1 MAARKS
7 GKSGDPLA
15 SPKKVEEPILPPV
28 DVPKADQLAQKMA
41 KTRAAQEME
50 TNERVLEEEKQNFI
64 TRAEAAKEKKK
75 KKGKAV
81 EDDDVPSQKEE
92 IKQNEEIKYAMGD
105 QYDAERADLARVDY
119 EYEQLLAKAK
129 VKALKNNEMQV
140 YDDLEQKK
148 MNRAQ
153 LKLYIHSD
161 KDKQKES
168 VDLEQINKDWTGQ
181 DLQNPAYGEFWKDG
195 EPRRKPSRGSQ
206 SVKRS
211 RGGSRGSQAANMLTT
226 PER

>member
-1 MAARKS
+1 MTVQQQNLNEAVNQEVSKYSESLRNRLGKITDFKGEFDRAFDGFVENALPKDDIYAMIEKQMAARKS

-15 SPKKVEEPILPPV
+15 SPKKAEEPILPPV

-64 TRAEAAKEKKK
+64 TRQEAAKEKKK
-75 KKGKAV
+75 KKGKAI
-81 EDDDVPSQKEE
+81 EDDDVPSQKEAN
-92 IKQNEEIKYAMGD
+92 KQNEEIKYAMGD
-105 QYDAERADLARVDY
+105 QYDQERADLARVDY

-148 MNRAQ
+148 MNRA
-153 LKLYIHSD
+153 
-161 KDKQKES
+161 
-168 VDLEQINKDWTGQ
+168 
-181 DLQNPAYGEFWKDG
+181 
-195 EPRRKPSRGSQ
+195 
-206 SVKRS
+206 
-211 RGGSRGSQAANMLTT
+211 
-226 PER
+226 